1 MSEQIHAAADLTNTD
16 KSSRVA
22 LPTRLERVC
31 QAFSVATVSLQVLFI
46 HPRESAV
53 SPVTIF
59 ASFGLVSSFFLS
71 ASVPFLYPQYV
82 DFCDADNVS
91 CFCRAQHLSYHIIS
105 YHIISYHIIII
116 SNGPFGLWFCV
127 YISISFLLRTFKF
140 KSKLWDLINLNNC
153 FI

>member
-53 SPVTIF
+53 SLSLYLPLLAWCRVSFSQPLCLSCTLSMLISVMLTTFPVF
-59 ASFGLVSSFFLS
+59 AELNT
-71 ASVPFLYPQYV
+71 YHI
-82 DFCDADNVS
+82 N
-91 CFCRAQHLSYHIIS
+91 HIIS
-105 YHIISYHIIII
+105 YNIKSYQTAL
-116 SNGPFGLWFCV
+116 FGLWFCV

-140 KSKLWDLINLNNC
+140 KSKLEILINLNNC